1 MEHLVYGPIPSR
13 RLGKSLGVNNI
24 PHKVCSYSCAYCQV
38 GKAVSIQA
46 GRSVFYNPSDIET
59 KVRERLTELKLSE
72 KPDYITIVPDGEP
85 TLDLNL
91 GILIKKLKST
101 GIPVAVITNSSL
113 LDREDVRMDLMS
125 ADYVSVKADTID
137 YDQWKSINRP
147 YKTLKLEAILTGIR
161 KLSDSFEG
169 KLVTETMLVKHI
181 NDQENSL
188 NSLADFLGQIG
199 PDIAY
204 IATPT
209 RPPAFQN
216 IVPAD
221 ERTLTIAFEIF
232 KRHHLNTELLTGYE
246 GNQFSSTGN
255 FSTDLLSI
263 TAVHPMREEA
273 VMELMRK
280 TGASQN
286 DLIQML
292 VSGSIRKVDFDDH
305 HYYLRAFGKKSNP

>member
-1 MEHLVYGPIPSR
+1 MEHIVYGPVPSR

-38 GKAVSIQA
+38 GKAVSMQA
-46 GRSVFYNPSDIET
+46 GRSVFYNPSEIEI
-59 KVRERLTELKLSE
+59 KVKERLALLKLSE
-72 KPDYITIVPDGEP
+72 KPDYIAIVPDGEP

-91 GILIKKLKST
+91 GILVKKLKST
-101 GIPVAVITNSSL
+101 GIPVAVITNGSL
-113 LDREDVRMDLMS
+113 LDREDVRMDLMA
-125 ADYVSVKADTID
+125 ADYVSVKADTAD
-137 YDQWKSINRP
+137 EKQWKSVNRP
-147 YKTLKLEAILTGIR
+147 CRNLDLPTILAGISTFAAGFR
-161 KLSDSFEG
+161 G

-181 NDQENSL
+181 NDAPDTL
-188 NSLADFLGQIG
+188 NGLADFLQKVS
-199 PDIAY
+199 PEIAY

-209 RPPAFQN
+209 RPPAFEN
-216 IVPAD
+216 IIPAD
-221 ERTLTIAFEIF
+221 ERALTIAFEIF

-273 VMELMRK
+273 VFELMRK
-280 TGASQN
+280 TGASQD

-292 VSGSIRKVDFDDH
+292 YSGSIRKVDFDDH
-305 HYYLRAFGKKSNP
+305 RYYLRSFGKKSNP

>member
-1 MEHLVYGPIPSR
+1 MEHIVYGPVPSR

-38 GKAVSIQA
+38 GKAVSMQA
-46 GRSVFYNPSDIET
+46 GRSVFYNPSEIEI
-59 KVRERLTELKLSE
+59 KVKERLAVLKLSE
-72 KPDYITIVPDGEP
+72 KPDYIAIVPDGEP

-91 GILIKKLKST
+91 GILVKKLKST
-101 GIPVAVITNSSL
+101 GIPVAVITNGSL
-113 LDREDVRMDLMS
+113 LDREDVRMDLMA
-125 ADYVSVKADTID
+125 ADYVSVKADTAD
-137 YDQWKSINRP
+137 QNQWKSVNRP
-147 YKTLKLEAILTGIR
+147 CRNLDLPTILAGISTFAAGFR
-161 KLSDSFEG
+161 G

-181 NDQENSL
+181 NDAPDTL
-188 NSLADFLGQIG
+188 NGLADFLQKVS
-199 PDIAY
+199 PEIAY

-209 RPPAFQN
+209 RPPAFEN
-216 IVPAD
+216 IIPAD
-221 ERTLTIAFEIF
+221 ERALTIAFEIF

-273 VMELMRK
+273 VFELMRK
-280 TGASQN
+280 TGASQD

-292 VSGSIRKVDFDDH
+292 YSGSIRKVDFDDH
-305 HYYLRAFGKKSNP
+305 RYYLRSFGKKSNP

>member
-1 MEHLVYGPIPSR
+1 MEHIVYGPVPSR

-38 GKAVSIQA
+38 GKAVSMQA
-46 GRSVFYNPSDIET
+46 GRSVFYNPSEIEI
-59 KVRERLTELKLSE
+59 KVKERLAVLKLSE
-72 KPDYITIVPDGEP
+72 KPDYIAIVPDGEP

-91 GILIKKLKST
+91 GILVKKLKST

-113 LDREDVRMDLMS
+113 LDKEDVRMDLMS

-137 YDQWKSINRP
+137 YDQWRSINRP
-147 YKTLKLEAILTGIR
+147 YKTLELEDILTGIR
-161 KLSDSFEG
+161 IFSDSFKG

-209 RPPAFQN
+209 RPPAFEN
-216 IVPAD
+216 IIPAD
-221 ERTLTIAFEIF
+221 ERALTIAFEIF

-273 VMELMRK
+273 VFELMRK
-280 TGASQN
+280 TGASQD

-292 VSGSIRKVDFDDH
+292 YSGSIRRVDFDDH
-305 HYYLRAFGKKSNP
+305 RYYLRSFGKKSNP